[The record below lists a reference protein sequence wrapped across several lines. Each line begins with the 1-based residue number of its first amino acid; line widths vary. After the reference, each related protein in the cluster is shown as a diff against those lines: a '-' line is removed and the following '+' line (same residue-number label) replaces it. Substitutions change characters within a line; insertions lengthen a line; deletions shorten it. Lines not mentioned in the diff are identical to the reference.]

1 MKKILPLLL
10 LALVAALIVTGCKK
24 RCMSAEGPTDVRIL
38 NHTGQSLDDVTVTT
52 TDDVSYDDRVYNYGT
67 VADGAY
73 TDYHRFDIAFPKA
86 DITLKIGGVTWST
99 PSVNFSYLTYIGQDR
114 ITYTLTIADQ
124 VNHVLGLEVTIEEP
138 IDDL

>member
-1 MKKILPLLL
+1 MKNILSI
-10 LALVAALIVTGCKK
+10 LVIASILVITATACKK
-24 RCMSAEGPTDVRIL
+24 RGMSEEGPTDVRIL
-38 NHTGQSLDDVTVTT
+38 NETGQTIEDVTVTV
-52 TDDVSYDDRVYNYGT
+52 TDDTSYDDRIYNFGT

-86 DITLKIGGVTWST
+86 DITVKIGGVTWST
-99 PSVNFSYLTYIGQDR
+99 PPANFSYLTYIGQDR

-124 VNHVLGLEVTIEEP
+124 PNRVLGLDVTIEEP